1 MQIDKLIPTSWS
13 DATVEAVNSAIPGWV
28 SSHTTTQ
35 SPIVIADCSRAAG
48 FTNAMLA
55 GDGVHPN
62 SQGDKFI
69 AQAVGPKLIEFL
81 NSGAAPSG
89 GAPVVTTTTTAAAG
103 TQPTGGS
110 CAQLWGQ
117 CGGLG
122 WAGPSCCVQG
132 ACRVSNDY
140 YSQCQ

>member
-1 MQIDKLIPTSWS
+1 M
-13 DATVEAVNSAIPGWV
+13 

-35 SPIVIADCSRAAG
+35 SPIVIADCSRANG
-48 FTNAMLA
+48 FTNAMLQ

-62 SQGDKFI
+62 SQGDQFI
-69 AQAVGPKLIEFL
+69 AKQVGPKLIDFL
-81 NSGAAPSG
+81 KAGATPSG
-89 GAPVVTTTTTAAAG
+89 GAPVVTTTAG
-103 TQPTGGS
+103 GAQPTGGS